1 MASLRKQRVGKHTYW
16 QIVESK
22 RVNGKP
28 RPFVVKH
35 LGTADQL
42 LYKLTE
48 GPFKVKIRSASHG
61 AVYFLHRTAEELEL
75 ERIFCKHFSD
85 QVRDDLRAGESLLLA
100 AIHRAVMPGSKR
112 SFTCWAKQTT
122 LPDIYGFD
130 PYRMSSQHFWDQ
142 MDTVT
147 DEQIER
153 VEKDI
158 TAKMIQKNLLSS
170 KLLFYDLTNFYTY
183 IDTKNDRSSL
193 ARRGK
198 NKQKRNDLRKFG
210 LAQVVTKEFLIPVLS
225 QVYEGNESE
234 SALFTPF
241 ITRLRKNLSELNMD
255 IEEMTIVFDKG
266 SNSEDNFTQLDEL
279 EIPYVASLTPVHH
292 KELVNIPL
300 SDYHKLTTKDKELPC
315 YRTKKLIWG
324 KERTV
329 VVYLSG
335 KLLQGQLNGLEQ
347 ALGKKNEQLREMKK
361 KLNAPHSRKK
371 KRQDIEK
378 QIEDILKGERGT
390 SLINYS
396 ISQTSQGKFDIDW
409 EINRENYEWVTQNL
423 FGKRILVTDRDDW
436 TEEEIIAA
444 YMGQSNI
451 ERVFKH
457 FKNPYH
463 HAVRP
468 QFHWTDQKVK
478 VHTFICI
485 TALLLS
491 QVLAKKAKDCGYN
504 YSVEALI
511 DRLTE
516 IRIAEV
522 ITVTGMKGRPPRE
535 EQLEEMEPELL
546 KLYENLDKQT
556 L

>member
-1 MASLRKQRVGKHTYW
+1 MASMRKQKVGKYTYW

-28 RPFVVKH
+28 RPFLAKH

-42 LYKLTE
+42 LYKLTK

-61 AVYFLHRTAEELEL
+61 AVYLLHKIAEELEL
-75 ERIFCKHFSD
+75 EHIFCKHFSN
-85 QVRDDLRAGESLLLA
+85 QVRDGLKAGKSLLLA
-100 AIHRAVMPGSKR
+100 AIHRVVRPGSKR
-112 SFTCWAKQTT
+112 SFACWAKQTT
-122 LPDIYGFD
+122 LPDICGFD
-130 PYRMSSQHFWDQ
+130 PYRLSSQHFWDQ

-153 VEKDI
+153 VEKEI
-158 TAKMIQKNLLSS
+158 TAKMIEKNLLSS

-183 IDTKNDRSSL
+183 IDTKNDRSTL
-193 ARRGK
+193 AKRGK
-198 NKQKRNDLRKFG
+198 NKQKRNDLRQFG
-210 LAQVVTKEFLIPVLS
+210 LAQIVTKEFLIPVLS
-225 QVYEGNESE
+225 QVYEGNKSE
-234 SALFTPF
+234 KALFTPF

-255 IEEMTIVFDKG
+255 IEELTIVFDKG

-279 EIPYVASLTPVHH
+279 EIPYVASLTAVHH
-292 KELVNIPL
+292 KDLVNIPL
-300 SDYHKLTTKDKELPC
+300 TDYHKLTTKDKELPC

-335 KLLQGQLNGLEQ
+335 KLRQGQLRGLEQ
-347 ALGKKNEQLREMKK
+347 ALVKKYEQITELKEQ
-361 KLNAPHSRKK
+361 LNAPRSRKK

-378 QIEDILKGERGT
+378 KIEDILKGERGT

-396 ISQTSQGKFDIDW
+396 ISQTSEGRFDINW
-409 EINRENYEWVTQNL
+409 EIDRKNYEWVTQNL

-463 HAVRP
+463 HAVHP

-511 DRLTE
+511 DRLSEVRRAE
-516 IRIAEV
+516 IVTI
-522 ITVTGMKGRPPRE
+522 TGMKGRPAKE
-535 EQLEEMEPELL
+535 KQLEEMEPELL
-546 KLYENLDKQT
+546 MLYEQLDKQS